1 MDIDPKVNRIILKED
16 DVLLV
21 RVPLPYF
28 SQRDTIRTLYL
39 RIKKQ
44 LHPRKNKIL
53 MLPTEIEISVI
64 GNKEIQEYI
73 TNIDLWNLWDENG
86 KEINEI

>member
-16 DVLLV
+16 DVLLI
-21 RVPLPYF
+21 RIPNNYF
-28 SQRDTIRTLYL
+28 RQRDTIKSIYTQ
-39 RIKKQ
+39 IKKQ

-53 MLPTEIEISVI
+53 MLPNEIEISVI

-86 KEINEI
+86 KEIDEI